1 MKLFTAQQMRQ
12 ADKAAAASDLAT
24 QLLMETAGQKVTEAV
39 LRSWPDAKTFLV
51 LCGKGNNGGDGYVA
65 ARHLNLGAKRVC
77 VLELAS
83 TQDALSTDDSRAAR
97 LAWLAQDVLT
107 QTLTVATLQRGLKN
121 ADVVVDALF
130 GSGLSRALE
139 GELAELVNI
148 LNNAGLPILSVDVPS
163 GLSADEPA
171 PTGPHIQASRTLQL
185 AGPKL
190 SSVLAPAKDAY
201 GLWEVAPIG
210 IPEKILDAQSSL
222 HFLRDDNVK
231 AWLPQRGSDAHK
243 YTAGTVLVIAGSSR
257 YLGAAELASRAAY
270 RAGAGLVTLAAQE
283 RLPDSWPEIIFE
295 GLEWENQPLERLEGL
310 SPKRAQARVIGPGL
324 DESAQPYLPELILQS
339 RVPTVLDAGA
349 LTGDAAWQ
357 EAIKRHGRCILTP
370 HVGEAASLL
379 EERSEGIERN
389 PVAAAGRLAERFAAI
404 TVLKGAATLIASPN
418 GRITLSSRGHPG
430 MATGGA
436 GDVLAGLLGAWLAN
450 VEEDG
455 TLFERT
461 AAAVFLHGAAGERAA
476 ERYGYGLV
484 ATDILKA
491 FPECW
496 LELSQNRDQ
505 GSGAGVR

>member
-1 MKLFTAQQMRQ
+1 MKLFTARQMHQ
-12 ADKAAAASDLAT
+12 ADKAAAASGLAT
-24 QLLMETAGQKVTEAV
+24 QLLMETAGQKVAEAV
-39 LRSWPDAKTFLV
+39 SRGWPGAGTFLV

-65 ARHLNLGAKRVC
+65 ARYLKVEAKRVC

-97 LAWLAQDVLT
+97 LAWLAQGVPT
-107 QTLTVATLQRGLKN
+107 QTLTADTLQKELEN
-121 ADVVVDALF
+121 ADVVVDALL
-130 GSGLSRALE
+130 GSGLSRPLE
-139 GELAELVNI
+139 GKLAELVKTV
-148 LNNAGLPILSVDVPS
+148 NNAGLPILSVDVPS
-163 GLSADEPA
+163 GLSADAPA
-171 PTGPHIQASRTLQL
+171 PTGPHILANRTVQL

-210 IPEKILDAQSSL
+210 IPETILDAQSDL
-222 HFLRDDNVK
+222 YFLNNDVR
-231 AWLPQRGSDAHK
+231 AWLPQRSSDAHK

-283 RLPDSWPEIIFE
+283 RLPNSWPEIIFE
-295 GLEWENQPLERLEGL
+295 RLEWNKKPLERLEGL
-310 SPKRAQARVIGPGL
+310 SSKRAQARVIGPGL
-324 DESAQPYLPELILQS
+324 DESAQSYLPDLILQS

-349 LTGDAAWQ
+349 LTGGSAWQ
-357 EAIKRHGRCILTP
+357 EAVKQHGRCILTP
-370 HVGEAASLL
+370 HIGEAASLL
-379 EERSEGIERN
+379 DESSGEIERD
-389 PVAAAGRLAERFAAI
+389 PVAAAGRLAERFGAI

-418 GRITLSSRGHPG
+418 RRIALSSRGHPG

-450 VEEDG
+450 VEEVN

-476 ERYGYGLV
+476 EHHGYGLV
-484 ATDILKA
+484 ATDILEA

-496 LELSQNRDQ
+496 LELSQSRGQ
-505 GSGAGVR
+505 GLGIRGR